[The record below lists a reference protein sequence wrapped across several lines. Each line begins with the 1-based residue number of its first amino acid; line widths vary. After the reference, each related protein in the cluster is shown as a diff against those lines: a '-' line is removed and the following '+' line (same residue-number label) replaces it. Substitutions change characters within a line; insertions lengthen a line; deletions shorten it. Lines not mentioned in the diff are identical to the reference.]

1 MEKVKGRTELPL
13 EKKKEI
19 RWDILGGKIKGYVD
33 DYLFYKW
40 ELEKREVENTLG
52 YTIDFTGIDERGIG
66 YEFIYKNSF
75 EELSPGLQR
84 IVIEYLTWY
93 AKKRNK
99 TLEDLKKEYYLDI

>member
-1 MEKVKGRTELPL
+1 MNKIKDRTELPL

-19 RWDILGGKIKGYVD
+19 RWEQLGVKIKDYVE
-33 DYLFYKW
+33 DYYSY
-40 ELEKREVENTLG
+40 ENRERKTGIENPLD
-52 YTIDFTGIDERGIG
+52 YTIDLTGIDERGME

-99 TLEDLKKEYYLDI
+99 TLEELKKEYYLDI

>member
-40 ELEKREVENTLG
+40 ELEKREVE
-52 YTIDFTGIDERGIG
+52 IH
-66 YEFIYKNSF
+66 
-75 EELSPGLQR
+75 
-84 IVIEYLTWY
+84 
-93 AKKRNK
+93 
-99 TLEDLKKEYYLDI
+99 